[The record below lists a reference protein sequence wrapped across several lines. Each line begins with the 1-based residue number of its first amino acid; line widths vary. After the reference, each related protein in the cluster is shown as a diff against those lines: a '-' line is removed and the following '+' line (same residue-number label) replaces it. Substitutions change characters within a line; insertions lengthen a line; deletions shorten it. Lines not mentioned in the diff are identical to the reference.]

1 MERGWHTSLTWGE
14 GLPGLVGLAVA
25 HHRFVVGQLVTLFE
39 DERAEAAS
47 RRRDVIAALADRPV
61 GRVIGLT
68 GAPGVGKSSL
78 IGALATRLIADGSS
92 LAVVAVDPSSPIS
105 GGAFLGDRTR
115 VRFPPDEPRLYFRSQ
130 ASRGALG
137 GLAPTTFAVCR
148 LLARLYDTVIVETV
162 GVGQSEI
169 DVARLADATLLV
181 LAPHG
186 GDEVQF
192 MKAGVMEV
200 PDAIA
205 LNKHDLGDGA
215 ERAHA
220 QLRAALGLAGGRDRP
235 LHRTSAR
242 TGHGIDALAAWIA
255 SVAPGGLPSRE
266 PAWLERWTLAEHGKA
281 GLARLASAGGAAALI
296 AAHGGFDGAQL
307 ALTDQR

>member
-1 MERGWHTSLTWGE
+1 MAKGWHVTLE
-14 GLPGLVGLAVA
+14 PHEIVPAAIAHERRAVA
-25 HHRFVVGQLVTLFE
+25 RLVTIFE
-39 DERAEAAS
+39 DERAAAATS
-47 RRRDVIAALADRPV
+47 RGAVMRALAARPV
-61 GRVIGLT
+61 GRVVGLT

-78 IGALATRLIADGSS
+78 IGALADRVIHAGSS
-92 LAVVAVDPSSPIS
+92 LAVVAIDPSSPVS

-137 GLAPTTFAVCR
+137 GLAPSTFQVCR

-200 PDAIA
+200 PDAFA

-220 QLRAALGLAGGRDRP
+220 QLRAALGLAGRVRP

-255 SVAPGGLPSRE
+255 EVPPGGLPTRE
-266 PAWLERWTLAEHGKA
+266 PAWLERWVTAEHGKA
-281 GLARLASAGGAAALI
+281 GLARLAAAGGAAALI
-296 AAHGGFDGAQL
+296 AAHGFDGAQL
-307 ALTDQR
+307 ALGHP